1 MKRPFTPQI
10 AFCGKG
16 QFWGP
21 SLGPAQRSRGGRH
34 MTSDLPRI
42 STAQSRRFD
51 PRALSK
57 CPAGSARVGATNA
70 LSFLVPDGSP
80 AASLAG
86 WSRWAVDFA
95 RRRRP
100 GPGPRGKG
108 AGQKERNRLADS
120 CARRSQPRLHRRNH
134 QVGCGV
140 PSTGVLLRSQGCH
153 TGVLR
158 CEVPGDL
165 GGRVLGGS
173 LENTPS
179 RHRATRLTSCS
190 SASTPRAERTK
201 PRSGRSADTDAPTP
215 CAGLLVLVLTFDGN
229 SAMALGSLRRSGRAP
244 GAAPGLQL
252 RLPLWALR
260 GISGLIRQVR
270 DAPPHDALGLAP
282 L

>member
-1 MKRPFTPQI
+1 
-10 AFCGKG
+10 
-16 QFWGP
+16 
-21 SLGPAQRSRGGRH
+21 

-42 STAQSRRFD
+42 STAQSRKFD
-51 PRALSK
+51 PPALSK
-57 CPAGSARVGATNA
+57 CPAGSARVGAANA

-140 PSTGVLLRSQGCH
+140 PSTRVLLRSQGCH

-165 GGRVLGGS
+165 GGRVLGGAGPWRIPHPVTELPGS
-173 LENTPS
+173 P
-179 RHRATRLTSCS
+179 A
-190 SASTPRAERTK
+190 AVAQAPR
-201 PRSGRSADTDAPTP
+201 GRSARNP
-215 CAGLLVLVLTFDGN
+215 
-229 SAMALGSLRRSGRAP
+229 GR
-244 GAAPGLQL
+244 GAAQTPT
-252 RLPLWALR
+252 LPRPAR
-260 GISGLIRQVR
+260 GCWSSC
-270 DAPPHDALGLAP
+270 
-282 L
+282 